1 MKRIWTYI
9 LFTALALFA
18 IGLVSA
24 QFNVKSPIYNG
35 ASYDMSQDWINEDGV
50 TVSLSEL
57 PEGNITLTHSL
68 SDMELMDKSFCL
80 KSSDTFISV
89 MVDGRNV
96 YEYKPTYP
104 SVIGHSYG
112 NYVHMIPLPPS
123 ADTLTVTL
131 TPVYDGDVPD
141 LRAAAIEDPAKFI
154 TDLYRQGL
162 PEFIACLIMAVFG
175 LIMIMLEFTGGYAV
189 SEQTM
194 GFGTLGVF
202 SIIIGIWSM
211 NDTFILQS
219 FTERPEVIKIVCY
232 LCIMMI
238 AYPPVSFV
246 ASAAKRRDTK
256 LLPVLAVLIIIN
268 FITTVVLGVLG
279 KVDPHYML
287 LFSHFNILVAMCMTI
302 YLMVQAAR
310 SKTIE
315 KRFLRTI
322 IIGMTAALIGVG
334 IDLLRFWFAK
344 NSEYGASPFTRVG
357 VMVFIIAEGI
367 YLLKEKN
374 RLIVERGNAEL
385 MKKLAYTDI
394 LTGLANRLA
403 FSEKEKEL
411 SQAEDVCT
419 IVLLDINYLKKV
431 NDEYGH
437 AEGDKHIIAA
447 ADVIKESL
455 SQLGICY
462 RIGGDEFAAI
472 LDTDD
477 ADTVKLALER
487 LEQAENTYNEAQK
500 PPVLLQLA
508 YGHALYFPK
517 NMSPEIAEGMADRR
531 MYEMKRIMKGSE
543 KPAEVV

>member
-9 LFTALALFA
+9 LFTALALFE

-89 MVDGRNV
+89 MVDGRIV

-194 GFGTLGVF
+194 GFGSLGVF

-315 KRFLRTI
+315 KRLLRTI

-374 RLIVERGNAEL
+374 RLIVEWGNAEL